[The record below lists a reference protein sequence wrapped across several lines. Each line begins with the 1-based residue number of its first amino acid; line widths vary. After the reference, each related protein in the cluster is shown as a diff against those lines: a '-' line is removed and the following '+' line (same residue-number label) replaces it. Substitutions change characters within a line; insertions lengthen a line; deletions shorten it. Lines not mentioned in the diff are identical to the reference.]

1 MLKLKLQYFG
11 HVMWRAD
18 SLEKTLMLG
27 KIEGRRRGWQ
37 RVKWLD
43 GIINSMDLSLS
54 KSALSRSWWWIG
66 KPGVLQSTG
75 LQRVRH
81 DWETELNWTHKY
93 GSPRWKKL
101 TAWWPNWT
109 RDTCCHSSKNW
120 PQIHGSKQTLE
131 LSNACMHAKSLQS
144 CPTLCDPMN
153 NSLPGFFCP
162 WDSLGK
168 NSAVG
173 CCFLLQGIF
182 PTQGSNLSLLCLLHW

>member
-1 MLKLKLQYFG
+1 MASPTWWTW
-11 HVMWRAD
+11 VWV
-18 SLEKTLMLG
+18 S
-27 KIEGRRRGWQ
+27 
-37 RVKWLD
+37 
-43 GIINSMDLSLS
+43 
-54 KSALSRSWWWIG
+54 SRSWWWMG
-66 KPGVLQSTG
+66 KPGVLQSAG

-93 GSPRWKKL
+93 GIPRWKKL
-101 TAWWPNWT
+101 TARWPDWT
-109 RDTCCHSSKNW
+109 HDIYCHSSKNW
-120 PQIHGSKQTLE
+120 PQRNGSKQTLE

-144 CPTLCDPMN
+144 WPTLVDPMS

-162 WDSLGK
+162 WDSPGK